1 MTDRELLEQR
11 RDQALRDI
19 VDLERQVDDGEIP
32 DQVAEELR
40 RRYEATAAAALD
52 VLDSASEPELVPDR
66 PSRSRRVVYLA
77 AAAVAVA
84 AAVLLP
90 GYVSTRPAGGAVSGN
105 EVLAPDTS
113 VTTPAAPDLSGM
125 SDADLEAAVAENP
138 TAIGT
143 RLALAER
150 YVAAGEYD
158 KATDH
163 YAVALQQDPGN
174 PEVLGGAGWLLFK
187 LGKVADAVRFVD
199 QALAVSPDEPDVLWY
214 KANIVLDG
222 VGDTAGGRDLLR
234 RLTERDDLP
243 AGLRPQ
249 VDRRL
254 AEVGD
259 R

>member
-19 VDLERQVDDGEIP
+19 VDLERQVADREIP
-32 DQVAEELR
+32 DVVAEELR
-40 RRYEATAAAALD
+40 RRYEATAAGAIDALD
-52 VLDSASEPELVPDR
+52 AAAEPDPVPGR
-66 PSRSRRVVYLA
+66 SSRSRRVVYLV
-77 AAAVAVA
+77 AAVAAVA

-90 GYVSTRPAGGAVSGN
+90 GYVSTRPPGGAVSGN
-105 EVLAPDTS
+105 EVLAPDTA
-113 VTTPAAPDLSGM
+113 VTTPTTPDLSGM
-125 SDADLEAAVAENP
+125 SDADLEAAVAGNP
-138 TAIGT
+138 TAIAT

-158 KATDH
+158 RATDH

-199 QALAVSPDEPDVLWY
+199 QALAVSPDEPDILWY
-214 KANIVLDG
+214 KANVLLDG

-234 RLTERDDLP
+234 RLAERDDLP
-243 AGLRPQ
+243 ADLQARVG
-249 VDRRL
+249 RRL

>member
-19 VDLERQVDDGEIP
+19 VDLERQVADREIP
-32 DQVAEELR
+32 DEVAEALR
-40 RRYEATAAAALD
+40 CRYEAAAAAALD
-52 VLDSASEPELVPDR
+52 ALDAAPELEPVPER

-90 GYVSTRPAGGAVSGN
+90 SYVSTRPPGGAVSGN

-113 VTTPAAPDLSGM
+113 VATSAAPNLSGM
-125 SDADLEAAVAENP
+125 SDADLEAAVTENP
-138 TAIGT
+138 TAVGA

-163 YAVALQQDPGN
+163 YAVALQQDAGN

-187 LGKVADAVRFVD
+187 LGKVADAIRFVD
-199 QALAVSPDEPDVLWY
+199 QALAVSPDEPAVLWY
-214 KANIVLDG
+214 KANILLDG
-222 VGDTAGGRDLLR
+222 VGDTAGGRDILR
-234 RLTERDDLP
+234 RLAESDDLP
-243 AGLRPQ
+243 AGLRPR
-249 VDRRL
+249 VDQRL